1 VFDPSNLCIASPKE
15 TDLDMAVLN
24 FLSSMMREASMRTD
38 FLNVSTQVDA
48 GSQQFNNLGPYVTSD
63 RSSMTASDKMEYL
76 PLSTIVLISLTPTVA
91 GSTS

>member
-1 VFDPSNLCIASPKE
+1 MFEPSNLCIASPKE

-63 RSSMTASDKMEYL
+63 RR
-76 PLSTIVLISLTPTVA
+76 VV
-91 GSTS
+91 